1 MRNLSLEKDIANSKK
16 GELEEILER
25 KEDNEE
31 QLQKLA
37 MRFNMLEEIY
47 PHHKLSRSK
56 KCLQEAFATKL
67 EEKRLECEKMFFREL
82 EEDKMKWKQSS
93 DEIIYDLM

>member
-1 MRNLSLEKDIANSKK
+1 MEKDKANSKN

-37 MRFNMLEEIY
+37 VRFNMLEEIY
-47 PHHKLSRSK
+47 PHHKI
-56 KCLQEAFATKL
+56 F
-67 EEKRLECEKMFFREL
+67 
-82 EEDKMKWKQSS
+82 
-93 DEIIYDLM
+93 

>member
-1 MRNLSLEKDIANSKK
+1 MRNLSLEKYKANSKN

-37 MRFNMLEEIY
+37 VRFNMLEEIY

-67 EEKRLECEKMFFREL
+67 EEKRLECEKMLFREL
-82 EEDKMKWKQSS
+82 EEDKLKWKQSS